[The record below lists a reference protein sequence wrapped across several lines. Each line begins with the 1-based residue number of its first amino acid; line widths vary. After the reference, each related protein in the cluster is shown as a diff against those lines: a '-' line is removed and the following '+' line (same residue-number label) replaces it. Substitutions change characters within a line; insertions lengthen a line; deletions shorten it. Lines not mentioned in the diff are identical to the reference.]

1 MTPLSRAILSLA
13 LGGLAAFG
21 QTVVSARSGMIHLSE
36 GRVFLADEAI
46 QSKFGQ
52 FPEVKENQVLHTE
65 AGRAEVI
72 LTPGVFL
79 RLAENSSFRMVTNR
93 LIDTRLE
100 FLSGSAVI
108 EAGDIL
114 RDNAVT
120 VVHHGASIQLVK
132 RGLYRFDGEPA
143 AVRVFDGELLV
154 TAGDRRIEVKEG
166 RMLSLGSDLAVAKFD
181 QDETDALDRW
191 SRRRAEYVAM
201 ANVSAANSI
210 RRSGNTWAS
219 NGWAWNPYFGMFTFV
234 PMSGSYYSP
243 YGYRYWSPGAVYALY
258 QPRMI
263 YASPA
268 GGGYNAPYGY
278 RTMTPTASGHSGV
291 MATAPSVSAP
301 ASHAPTTSA
310 GSAASAPVSRG
321 ESSGGGAR
329 R

>member
-1 MTPLSRAILSLA
+1 MTPLSRAVLSLA
-13 LGGLAAFG
+13 LGSLAAFG

-36 GRVFLADEAI
+36 GRVFLADQAI
-46 QSKFGQ
+46 ESKFGQ
-52 FPEVKENQVLHTE
+52 FPEVKENQVLRTE

-108 EAGDIL
+108 EAGDIPK
-114 RDNAVT
+114 DNAVT
-120 VVHHGASIQLVK
+120 VVQQGASIQLVK

-143 AVRVFDGELLV
+143 SVRVFDGELLV
-154 TAGDRRIEVKEG
+154 TVGDRKVEVSEG

-181 QDETDALDRW
+181 KDGTDSLDRW

-210 RRSGNTWAS
+210 RRSGNSWNS
-219 NGWAWNPYFGMFTFV
+219 NGWAWNPYFGMFTYV

-243 YGYRYWSPGAVYALY
+243 YGYRYWSPNAVYALY
-258 QPRMI
+258 QPRII
-263 YASPA
+263 YSSPS
-268 GGGYNAPYGY
+268 GGGYNPGYGY
-278 RTMTPTASGHSGV
+278 STVPRTASGHSGV
-291 MATAPSVSAP
+291 MASAPSAP

-310 GSAASAPVSRG
+310 GSAAAAPVSRG